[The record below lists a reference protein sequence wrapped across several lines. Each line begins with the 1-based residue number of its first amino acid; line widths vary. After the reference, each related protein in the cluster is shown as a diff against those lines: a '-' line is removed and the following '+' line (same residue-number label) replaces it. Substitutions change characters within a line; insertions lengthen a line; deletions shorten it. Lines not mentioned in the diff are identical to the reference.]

1 MINSIN
7 EAKNKNITVIGF
19 GVSHRPL
26 VKLLLEKGAKITV
39 RDKKSVEELGEEA
52 ITLSDK
58 VTFITGEKY
67 PENIDGEIIFKTPG
81 MRNDK
86 PEFIEAVKNGCEL
99 ISEMELFFR
108 LCPCKI
114 IAVTGSEGKTTTTTL
129 IYNFLKAQGY
139 TCHLGGNIGKPLLPD
154 IEKIKDSDFAV
165 VELSSFQLN
174 DMTQSGNISIV
185 TNITPN
191 HLDWHTSMDEYIDAK
206 KNIFRHQD
214 GNGVLVVNKDDS
226 LSLACANEAKGEVRY
241 FSFKGETENG
251 VYLAENGDIIS
262 TLGGNKTVIMNRSD
276 IKLPGDHN
284 VQNYMTAAAAVYGLV
299 ENETI
304 KKIAREFGG
313 VEHRMEFVREFNGV
327 RYYNDSIAT
336 TPTRTIA
343 GLKAQTQKIIIIAGG
358 YDKNLDYSPL
368 APYLAKHVKHMVL
381 CGATKNKIKNALLE
395 CKDYDP
401 NELTIE
407 ETEDF
412 KAAIYAARNAAKEG
426 DIVYFSPASAS
437 FDMFPNFEVKGRFY
451 KDTVNNFNE
460 EEEK

>member
-7 EAKNKNITVIGF
+7 EAANKNITVIGF

-26 VKLLLEKGAKITV
+26 VRLLLEKGAKITV
-39 RDKKSVEELGEEA
+39 RDKKTIEELGAEA
-52 ITLSDK
+52 IELSDK
-58 VTFITGEKY
+58 VNFITGEKY
-67 PENIDGEIIFKTPG
+67 LENIDGEIVFKTPG

-154 IEKIKDSDFAV
+154 IENIKKDDFAV

-185 TNITPN
+185 TNIAPN
-191 HLDWHTSMDEYIDAK
+191 HLDWHTSMDEYIEAK
-206 KNIFRHQD
+206 KNIFKYQD
-214 GNGVLVVNKDDS
+214 NKGILVVNKDEA
-226 LSLACANEAKGEVRY
+226 LSLACAKEANGEVRY

-262 TLGGNKTVIMNRSD
+262 TVGGAESVIMNKND

-284 VQNYMTAAAAVYGLV
+284 IQNYMTAAAAVSGLV
-299 ENETI
+299 KNETI
-304 KKIAREFGG
+304 KKIAKEFGG
-313 VEHRMEFVREFNGV
+313 VEHRMEFVREFKGV

-368 APYLAKHVKHMVL
+368 APYLVKHVKHMVL
-381 CGATKNKIKNALLE
+381 CGATKDKIKNALLN

-401 NELTIE
+401 NELTVE
-407 ETEDF
+407 EAEDF
-412 KAAIYAARNAAKEG
+412 KSAIYAARNAAKEG

-437 FDMFPNFEVKGRFY
+437 FDMFPNFEVKGKFY
-451 KDTVNNFNE
+451 KDTVNGFKE
-460 EEEK
+460 EE

>member
-1 MINSIN
+1 MITSIN
-7 EAKNKNITVIGF
+7 EVKDKNITVIGF

-26 VKLLLEKGAKITV
+26 VKLLLEKGANVTV
-39 RDKKSVEELGEEA
+39 RDKKSVKELGEEA
-52 ITLSDK
+52 DALSGK
-58 VTFITGEKY
+58 VEFITGEKY
-67 PENIDGEIIFKTPG
+67 LENIGGEIVFKTPG

-86 PEFIEAVKNGCEL
+86 PEFIEAVKNGSEL

-114 IAVTGSEGKTTTTTL
+114 FAVTGSEGKTTSTTL

-139 TCHLGGNIGKPLLPD
+139 TCHLGGNIGKPLLPE
-154 IEKIKDSDFAV
+154 IESIEPDDFAV

-174 DMTQSGNISIV
+174 DMTQSGNISVV

-191 HLDWHTSMDEYIDAK
+191 HLDWHTSMDEYIEAK
-206 KNIFRHQD
+206 KNIFKYQ
-214 GNGVLVVNKDDS
+214 NEKGVLIVNKDDELA
-226 LSLACANEAKGEVRY
+226 LSCAKEAKGEVRY

-251 VYLAENGDIIS
+251 VYLAENGDIVS
-262 TLGGNKTVIMNRSD
+262 TLYGERSVIMNRND

-284 VQNYMTAAAAVYGLV
+284 IQNYMTAAAAVHGFV

-313 VEHRMEFVREFNGV
+313 VEHRMEFVREFEGV

-343 GLKAQTQKIIIIAGG
+343 GLKAQTQKIIVIAGG

-368 APYLAKHVKHMVL
+368 APYLVKHVKHMVL
-381 CGATKNKIKNALLE
+381 CGATKEKIKNALLN

-401 NELTIE
+401 QELTVE

-412 KAAIYAARNAAKEG
+412 KSAIYAARKAAKAG

-451 KDTVNNFNE
+451 KDTVNNFKENE
-460 EEEK
+460 

>member
-1 MINSIN
+1 MITSIN
-7 EAKNKNITVIGF
+7 DVKNKNITVIGF

-26 VKLLLEKGAKITV
+26 VKLLIEKGAKVTV

-52 ITLSDK
+52 LALADK
-58 VTFITGEKY
+58 VEFITGEKY
-67 PENIDGEIIFKTPG
+67 LENISGEIVFKTPG

-86 PEFIEAVKNGCEL
+86 PEFIEAVKNGSEL

-114 IAVTGSEGKTTTTTL
+114 FAVTGSEGKTTSTTL
-129 IYNFLKAQGY
+129 IYNFLTAQGY

-154 IEKIKDSDFAV
+154 IENIKPDDFAV

-174 DMTQSGNISIV
+174 DMTQSGNISVI

-191 HLDWHTSMDEYIDAK
+191 HLDWHTSMDEYIEAK
-206 KNIFRHQD
+206 KNIFKYQD
-214 GNGVLVVNKDDS
+214 KNGVLIVNKDDETA
-226 LSLACANEAKGEVRY
+226 LSCAKETNGEVRY
-241 FSFKGETENG
+241 FSFNGETENG
-251 VYLAENGDIIS
+251 VYLAENGDIVS
-262 TLGGNKTVIMNRSD
+262 TLGGEKSVIMNRKD

-284 VQNYMTAAAAVYGLV
+284 VQNYMTAAAAVYSYV

-304 KKIAREFGG
+304 KKIAKEFGG

-368 APYLAKHVKHMVL
+368 APYLVKHVKHMVL
-381 CGATKNKIKNALLE
+381 CGATKEKIKNALLN

-401 NELTIE
+401 NELTFE

-412 KAAIYAARNAAKEG
+412 RSAIYAARNAAKEG

-451 KDTVNNFNE
+451 KDTVNNFKENE
-460 EEEK
+460 

>member
-1 MINSIN
+1 MITSIN
-7 EAKNKNITVIGF
+7 EVKDKNITVIGF

-26 VKLLLEKGAKITV
+26 VKLLLEKGANVTV
-39 RDKKSVEELGEEA
+39 RDKKSVKELGEEA
-52 ITLSDK
+52 DALSGK
-58 VTFITGEKY
+58 VEFITGEKY
-67 PENIDGEIIFKTPG
+67 LENIGGEIVFKTPG

-86 PEFIEAVKNGCEL
+86 PEFIEAVKNGSEL

-114 IAVTGSEGKTTTTTL
+114 FAVTGSEGKTTSTTL

-139 TCHLGGNIGKPLLPD
+139 TCHLGGNIGKPLLPE
-154 IEKIKDSDFAV
+154 IESIKPDDFAV

-174 DMTQSGNISIV
+174 DMTQSGNISVV

-191 HLDWHTSMDEYIDAK
+191 HLDWHTSMDEYIEAK
-206 KNIFRHQD
+206 KNIFKYQ
-214 GNGVLVVNKDDS
+214 NEKGVLIVNKDDELA
-226 LSLACANEAKGEVRY
+226 LSCAKEAKGEVRY

-262 TLGGNKTVIMNRSD
+262 TLCGEKSVIMNRSD

-284 VQNYMTAAAAVYGLV
+284 VQNYMTAAAAVSGYV

-313 VEHRMEFVREFNGV
+313 VEHRMEFVREFEGV

-368 APYLAKHVKHMVL
+368 APYLVKHVKHMVL
-381 CGATKNKIKNALLE
+381 CGATKEKIKNALLN

-401 NELTIE
+401 QELTVE

-412 KAAIYAARNAAKEG
+412 RSAIYAARKAAKVG

-451 KDTVNNFNE
+451 KDTVNNFKENE
-460 EEEK
+460 

>member
-1 MINSIN
+1 MITSIN
-7 EAKNKNITVIGF
+7 DVKNKKITVIGF

-26 VKLLLEKGAKITV
+26 VKLLTEKGAKVTV

-52 ITLSDK
+52 LALAGK
-58 VTFITGEKY
+58 VEFITGEKY
-67 PENIDGEIIFKTPG
+67 LENISGEIVFKTPG

-114 IAVTGSEGKTTTTTL
+114 FAVTGSEGKTTSTTL
-129 IYNFLKAQGY
+129 IYNFLTAQGY

-154 IEKIKDSDFAV
+154 IENIKPEDFAV

-174 DMTQSGNISIV
+174 DMTQSGNISVI

-191 HLDWHTSMDEYIDAK
+191 HLDWHTSMDEYIEAK
-206 KNIFRHQD
+206 KNIFKYQD
-214 GNGVLVVNKDDS
+214 KNGVLIVNKDDETAI
-226 LSLACANEAKGEVRY
+226 ACAKEANGEVRY
-241 FSFKGETENG
+241 FSFNGETENG
-251 VYLAENGDIIS
+251 VYLDKNGDIIS
-262 TLGGNKTVIMNRSD
+262 TVGGEKSVIMNRND

-284 VQNYMTAAAAVYGLV
+284 VQNYMTAAAAVHGFV
-299 ENETI
+299 KNETI
-304 KKIAREFGG
+304 KKIAKEFGG
-313 VEHRMEFVREFNGV
+313 VEHRMEFVREFKGV

-358 YDKNLDYSPL
+358 YDKHLDYSPL
-368 APYLAKHVKHMVL
+368 APYLIKHVKHMVL
-381 CGATKNKIKNALLE
+381 CGATKEKIKNALLN
-395 CKDYDP
+395 CKNYDP
-401 NELTIE
+401 NELTVE

-412 KAAIYAARNAAKEG
+412 KSAIYAARNAAKEG

-451 KDTVNNFNE
+451 KDTVNNFKE
-460 EEEK
+460 DE

>member
-1 MINSIN
+1 MITSIN
-7 EAKNKNITVIGF
+7 EVKDKNITVIGF

-26 VKLLLEKGAKITV
+26 VKLLLEKGANVTV
-39 RDKKSVEELGEEA
+39 RDKKSVKELGEETDA
-52 ITLSDK
+52 LSGK
-58 VTFITGEKY
+58 VEFITGEKY
-67 PENIDGEIIFKTPG
+67 LENIGGEIVFKTPG

-86 PEFIEAVKNGCEL
+86 PEFIEAVKNGSEL

-114 IAVTGSEGKTTTTTL
+114 FAVTGSEGKTTSTTL

-154 IEKIKDSDFAV
+154 IESIKPEDFAV

-174 DMTQSGNISIV
+174 DMTQSGNISVV

-191 HLDWHTSMDEYIDAK
+191 HLDWHTSMDEYIEAK
-206 KNIFRHQD
+206 KNIFKYQ
-214 GNGVLVVNKDDS
+214 NEKGVLIVNKDDELA
-226 LSLACANEAKGEVRY
+226 LSCAKEAKGEVRY

-262 TLGGNKTVIMNRSD
+262 TLCGERSVIMNRSD

-284 VQNYMTAAAAVYGLV
+284 VQNYMTAAAAVHGFV

-313 VEHRMEFVREFNGV
+313 VEHRMEFVREFEGV

-343 GLKAQTQKIIIIAGG
+343 GLKAQTQKIIVIAGG

-368 APYLAKHVKHMVL
+368 APYLVKHVKHMVL
-381 CGATKNKIKNALLE
+381 CGATKEKIKNALLN

-401 NELTIE
+401 KELTVE

-412 KAAIYAARNAAKEG
+412 RSAIYAARKAAKAG

-451 KDTVNNFNE
+451 KDTVNNFKENE
-460 EEEK
+460 

>member
-1 MINSIN
+1 MIKSIN
-7 EAKNKNITVIGF
+7 EVKDKNITVIGF

-26 VKLLLEKGAKITV
+26 VKLLLEKGANVTV

-52 ITLSDK
+52 DALSGK
-58 VTFITGEKY
+58 VEFITGEKY
-67 PENIDGEIIFKTPG
+67 LENIGGEIVFKTPG

-86 PEFIEAVKNGCEL
+86 PEFIEAVKNGSEL

-114 IAVTGSEGKTTTTTL
+114 FAVTGSEGKTTSTTL
-129 IYNFLKAQGY
+129 IYNFLTAQGY

-154 IEKIKDSDFAV
+154 IENIKPEDFAV

-174 DMTQSGNISIV
+174 DMTQSGNISVV

-191 HLDWHTSMDEYIDAK
+191 HLDWHTSMDEYIEAK
-206 KNIFRHQD
+206 KNIFKYQ
-214 GNGVLVVNKDDS
+214 NEKGVLIVNKDDELA
-226 LSLACANEAKGEVRY
+226 LSCAKEAKGEVRY

-262 TLGGNKTVIMNRSD
+262 TLCGEKSVIMNRSD

-284 VQNYMTAAAAVYGLV
+284 VQNYMTAAAAVHGFV

-313 VEHRMEFVREFNGV
+313 VEHRMEFVREFEGV

-343 GLKAQTQKIIIIAGG
+343 GLKAQTQKIIVIAGG

-368 APYLAKHVKHMVL
+368 APYLVKHVKHMVL
-381 CGATKNKIKNALLE
+381 CGATKEKIKNALLN

-401 NELTIE
+401 KELTVE

-412 KAAIYAARNAAKEG
+412 KSAIYAARKAAKAG

-451 KDTVNNFNE
+451 KDTVNNFKENE
-460 EEEK
+460 

>member
-1 MINSIN
+1 MITSIN
-7 EAKNKNITVIGF
+7 EVKDKNITVIGF

-26 VKLLLEKGAKITV
+26 VKLLLEKGANVTV

-52 ITLSDK
+52 LALSGK
-58 VTFITGEKY
+58 VEFITGEKY
-67 PENIDGEIIFKTPG
+67 LENIGGEIVFKTPG

-86 PEFIEAVKNGCEL
+86 PEFIEAVKNGSEL

-114 IAVTGSEGKTTTTTL
+114 FAVTGSEGKTTSTTL

-154 IEKIKDSDFAV
+154 IESIKPEDFAV

-174 DMTQSGNISIV
+174 DMTQSGNISVV

-191 HLDWHTSMDEYIDAK
+191 HLDWHTSMDEYIEAK
-206 KNIFRHQD
+206 KNIFKYQ
-214 GNGVLVVNKDDS
+214 NEKGVLIVNKDDELA
-226 LSLACANEAKGEVRY
+226 LSCAKEAKGEVRY

-251 VYLAENGDIIS
+251 VYLAENGEIIS
-262 TLGGNKTVIMNRSD
+262 TVGGKRSVIMHRDD

-284 VQNYMTAAAAVYGLV
+284 VQNYMTAAAAVSGYV

-313 VEHRMEFVREFNGV
+313 VEHRMEFVREFEGV

-368 APYLAKHVKHMVL
+368 APYLVKHVKHMVL
-381 CGATKNKIKNALLE
+381 CGATKEKIKNALLN

-401 NELTIE
+401 KELTVE

-412 KAAIYAARNAAKEG
+412 RSAIYAARKAAKAG

-451 KDTVNNFNE
+451 KDTVNNFKENE
-460 EEEK
+460 

>member
-7 EAKNKNITVIGF
+7 DVKNKKIAVIGF

-26 VKLLLEKGAKITV
+26 VKLLVEKGAKVTV

-52 ITLSDK
+52 AALAEK
-58 VTFITGEKY
+58 VEFITGEKY
-67 PENIDGEIIFKTPG
+67 LENITGDIVFKTPG

-86 PEFIEAVKNGCEL
+86 PEFAEAIKNGSEL

-114 IAVTGSEGKTTTTTL
+114 FAVTGSEGKTTSTTL

-139 TCHLGGNIGKPLLPD
+139 TCHLGGNIGKPLLPE
-154 IEKIKDSDFAV
+154 IECIKADDFAV

-174 DMTQSGNISIV
+174 DMTQSGNISVI

-191 HLDWHTSMDEYIDAK
+191 HLDWHTSMDEYIEAK
-206 KNIFRHQD
+206 KNIFKHQD
-214 GNGVLVVNKDDS
+214 KNGVLIANKDDETA
-226 LSLACANEAKGEVRY
+226 LSCAKEALGEVRY
-241 FSFKGETENG
+241 FSFRGKTENG
-251 VYLAENGDIIS
+251 VYMDENGDIIS
-262 TLGGNKTVIMNRSD
+262 TLGEKKVVIMNRKD

-284 VQNYMTAAAAVYGLV
+284 VQNYMTAAAAVHGYV

-304 KKIAREFGG
+304 KKIAKEFGG
-313 VEHRMEFVREFNGV
+313 VEHRMEFVREFEGV

-368 APYLAKHVKHMVL
+368 APYLAKHVKHIVL

-401 NELTIE
+401 KDLTME

-412 KAAIYAARNAAKEG
+412 KSAIYAARKAAKAG

-451 KDTVNNFNE
+451 KDTVNNFKENE
-460 EEEK
+460 

>member
-1 MINSIN
+1 MITSIN
-7 EAKNKNITVIGF
+7 DVKNKNITVIGF

-26 VKLLLEKGAKITV
+26 VKLLIEKGAKVTV

-52 ITLSDK
+52 LALADK
-58 VTFITGEKY
+58 VEFITGEKY
-67 PENIDGEIIFKTPG
+67 LENISGEIVFKTPG

-86 PEFIEAVKNGCEL
+86 SEFIEAVKNGSEL

-114 IAVTGSEGKTTTTTL
+114 FAVTGSEGKTTSTTL
-129 IYNFLKAQGY
+129 IYNFLTAQGY

-154 IEKIKDSDFAV
+154 IENIKPDDFAV

-174 DMTQSGNISIV
+174 DMTQSGNISVI

-191 HLDWHTSMDEYIDAK
+191 HLDWHTSMNEYIEAK
-206 KNIFRHQD
+206 KNIFKYQD
-214 GNGVLVVNKDDS
+214 KNGVLIVNKDDETA
-226 LSLACANEAKGEVRY
+226 LSCAKEANGKVRY
-241 FSFKGETENG
+241 FSFNGETENG
-251 VYLAENGDIIS
+251 VYLAENGDIVS
-262 TLGGNKTVIMNRSD
+262 TLGGEKSVIMNRND

-284 VQNYMTAAAAVYGLV
+284 VQNYMTAAAAVYGYV

-304 KKIAREFGG
+304 KKIAKEFGG

-368 APYLAKHVKHMVL
+368 APYLVKHVKHMVL
-381 CGATKNKIKNALLE
+381 CGATKEKIKNALLN

-401 NELTIE
+401 NELTFE

-412 KAAIYAARNAAKEG
+412 RSAIYAARNAAKEG

-451 KDTVNNFNE
+451 KDTVNNFKENE
-460 EEEK
+460 

>member
-1 MINSIN
+1 MISSIN
-7 EAKNKNITVIGF
+7 GVKDKNITVIGF

-26 VKLLLEKGAKITV
+26 VKLLLEKGAKVTV
-39 RDKKSVEELGEEA
+39 RDKKSVEDLGDEA
-52 ITLSDK
+52 KALADK
-58 VTFITGEKY
+58 VTFITGDGY
-67 PENIDGEIIFKTPG
+67 LENIEGDIVFKTPG

-86 PEFIEAVKNGCEL
+86 PEFIEAQKKGCEL

-129 IYNFLKAQGY
+129 IYNFLKEQGY

-154 IEKIKDSDFAV
+154 IEKITPEDMAV

-174 DMTQSGNISIV
+174 DMTQSGDISIV

-191 HLDWHTSMDEYIDAK
+191 HLDWHTSMDEYIEAK
-206 KNIFRHQD
+206 KNIFKHQNKD
-214 GNGVLVVNKDDS
+214 GVLVVNKDDPLS
-226 LSLACANEAKGEVRY
+226 LSCENEANGEVRY
-241 FSFKGETENG
+241 FSFNGETEKG

-262 TLGGNKTVIMNRSD
+262 TLSGEKTVIMNKTD

-284 VQNYMTAAAAVYGLV
+284 VQNYMTAAAAVHGLV
-299 ENETI
+299 DNGTI

-313 VEHRMEFVREFNGV
+313 VEHRMEFVREFKGV

-368 APYLAKHVKHMVL
+368 APYLIKHVKHIVL
-381 CGATKNKIKNALLE
+381 CGATKEKIKNAILQCE
-395 CKDYDP
+395 GYDP

-407 ETEDF
+407 ETADF
-412 KAAIYAARNAAKEG
+412 RSAIYAARNAAKEG

-437 FDMFPNFEVKGRFY
+437 FDMFPNFEVKGRYY
-451 KDTVNNFNE
+451 KDTVNEFKE
-460 EEEK
+460 EE

>member
-1 MINSIN
+1 MIKSIN
-7 EAKNKNITVIGF
+7 EVKDKNITVIGF

-26 VKLLLEKGAKITV
+26 VKLLLEKGANVTV

-52 ITLSDK
+52 DALSGK
-58 VTFITGEKY
+58 VEFITGEKY
-67 PENIDGEIIFKTPG
+67 LENIGGEIVFKTPG

-86 PEFIEAVKNGCEL
+86 PEFIEAVKNGSEL

-114 IAVTGSEGKTTTTTL
+114 FAVTGSEGKTTSTTL
-129 IYNFLKAQGY
+129 IYNFLTAQGY

-154 IEKIKDSDFAV
+154 IENIKPEDFAV

-174 DMTQSGNISIV
+174 DMTQSGNISVV

-191 HLDWHTSMDEYIDAK
+191 HLDWHTSMDEYIEAK
-206 KNIFRHQD
+206 KNIFKYQ
-214 GNGVLVVNKDDS
+214 NEKGVLIVNKDDELA
-226 LSLACANEAKGEVRY
+226 LSCAKEAKGEVRY

-262 TLGGNKTVIMNRSD
+262 TLCGEKSVIMNRSD

-284 VQNYMTAAAAVYGLV
+284 VQNYMTAAAAVHGFV

-313 VEHRMEFVREFNGV
+313 VEHRMEFVREFEGV

-343 GLKAQTQKIIIIAGG
+343 GIKAQTQKIIVIAGG

-368 APYLAKHVKHMVL
+368 APYLVKHVKHMVL
-381 CGATKNKIKNALLE
+381 CGATKEKIKNALLN

-401 NELTIE
+401 KELTVE

-412 KAAIYAARNAAKEG
+412 KSAIYAARKAAKAG

-451 KDTVNNFNE
+451 KDTVNNFKENE
-460 EEEK
+460 